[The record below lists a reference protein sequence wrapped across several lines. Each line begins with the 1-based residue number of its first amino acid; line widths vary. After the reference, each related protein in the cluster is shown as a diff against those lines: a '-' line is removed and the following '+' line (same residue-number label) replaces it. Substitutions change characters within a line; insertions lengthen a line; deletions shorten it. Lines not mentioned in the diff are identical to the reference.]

1 MYFLGFGL
9 FVNILDLR
17 TKKKQKKKVKKI
29 NEGRGISVKLD
40 YRKISLIMFL
50 KLSYVEKYVH
60 VLLIAYMYFSL
71 FF

>member
-40 YRKISLIMFL
+40 YRKISLMMFL